1 MADDEQVIEEAG
13 RGTHWLTWALY
24 AGLIGVNAWLV
35 YDAYPKPNPV
45 SDFVAE
51 LDIEARID
59 HRTLEAQGID
69 LEPQSKIGP
78 AGARRLDR
86 GEDAERAVD
95 GEDIDTVPDVVP
107 PS

>member
-45 SDFVAE
+45 SDFVAKVKAKGE
-51 LDIEARID
+51 GCE
-59 HRTLEAQGID
+59 GC
-69 LEPQSKIGP
+69 
-78 AGARRLDR
+78 ARRKAAMR
-86 GEDAERAVD
+86 SAMNRMHWDAERAVD